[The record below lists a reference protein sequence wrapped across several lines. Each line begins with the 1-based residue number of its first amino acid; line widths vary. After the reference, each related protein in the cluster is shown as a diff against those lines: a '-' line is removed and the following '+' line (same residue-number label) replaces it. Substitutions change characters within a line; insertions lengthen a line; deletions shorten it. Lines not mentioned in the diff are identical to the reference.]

1 MYFLARQRDT
11 IARTLEP
18 TKSQDSR
25 NVYGPQKDHR
35 PNCPVRPSSRFRHRS
50 CNSRTYHRRC
60 PLGFDPPIGLP
71 TLEHVD
77 PPHPDA
83 AVKPWEVTDR
93 RPGLCCSETA
103 LLRPPLRTLPTY
115 RKMWSWSRP
124 SDVTTF
130 DQRFQEH
137 FHVFTKKKA
146 HRVIYNL
153 SMDVLG
159 YILVQNICSE

>member
-93 RPGLCCSETA
+93 PGLCCSETA
-103 LLRPPLRTLPTY
+103 LLRPTLRTLPTY
-115 RKMWSWSRP
+115 RKMWSWS
-124 SDVTTF
+124 SWSWCHDFWSTVSGTF
-130 DQRFQEH
+130 PRFHE
-137 FHVFTKKKA
+137 KK
-146 HRVIYNL
+146 
-153 SMDVLG
+153 G
-159 YILVQNICSE
+159 P